1 MPLCPGAIV
10 VATGGAT
17 IWAAVVAIASVAA
30 VVSVACTYVRVR
42 MYGGEWCVV
51 SECYKVRKRI
61 VWYTSNTVSACGT
74 TQCGLNNT
82 LVGQCP
88 FGACG
93 PSRER
98 RCKLRHA
105 SVQSRGW

>member
-10 VATGGAT
+10 VATGGAA

-51 SECYKVRKRI
+51 SECYK
-61 VWYTSNTVSACGT
+61 SA
-74 TQCGLNNT
+74 
-82 LVGQCP
+82 
-88 FGACG
+88 
-93 PSRER
+93 
-98 RCKLRHA
+98 
-105 SVQSRGW
+105 